1 MFALGATAFFRTWP
15 EYTTSTLYLGKLMEG
30 SLSVADATY
39 VMPKDQIQLAQPKTN
54 AKGEEIF
61 APKRKAIVDDTHNRF
76 FVIHPV

>member
-1 MFALGATAFFRTWP
+1 
-15 EYTTSTLYLGKLMEG
+15 MEG

-76 FVIHPV
+76 FIIHPV